1 MTGTQSATSG
11 SANAAAAS
19 RICLDK
25 VASCTLN
32 LGLGDTVE
40 LVPPQ
45 RPRIGDVVVVR
56 TLSDNPTYNKLELT
70 SGRLARLNPGDVMAG
85 VLGRRRALK
94 GFVGDVPRRLQI
106 HDRLHVL
113 SLGGVVGR
121 CTGRHHE
128 MGRPIEAEVLGMAAR
143 GGRVLN
149 IGETALPSDGDI
161 SASPPLII
169 VAGTCMNSGKTQA
182 ATEIIKQ
189 FSRRGRRVAGA
200 KLSGVAALRDT
211 LDMQD
216 HGAVKTLSFLDCGL
230 PSTVGQDDLSPLA
243 KTIICQLSKSQESN
257 AQDGGNGSGGGGLD
271 AIVLEL
277 GDGLLGFYEVES
289 IFEDQDLLDRCAALV
304 FCAGDFVGAWG
315 GLQLLRQKDI
325 RIDVFSGSAT
335 DSQMGVEYIER
346 EFGIAAANALRSG
359 ERLHRVVEEKL
370 EQWKAAH

>member
-1 MTGTQSATSG
+1 MTNTETLRNRSG
-11 SANAAAAS
+11 PAA
-19 RICLDK
+19 RWTRLRVDK
-25 VASCTLN
+25 VASSTIN
-32 LGLGDTVE
+32 LGIEEEVDLLPTQPPRVGDA
-40 LVPPQ
+40 
-45 RPRIGDVVVVR
+45 VVVR
-56 TLSDNPTYNKLELT
+56 TLTDNPTYNKLELT
-70 SGRLARLNPGDVMAG
+70 SGRLARLNPGDVMVG

-94 GFVGDVPRRLQI
+94 GFVGDVPRRLQS

-113 SLGGVVGR
+113 SLGGVIGR

-128 MGRPIEAEVLGMAAR
+128 MGRPIEAELLGMA
-143 GGRVLN
+143 GRHGQVLN
-149 IGETALPSDGDI
+149 ISETALPCNGDVSD
-161 SASPPLII
+161 SPPLII

-189 FSRRGRRVAGA
+189 LTRRGRRVAGA

-230 PSTVGQDDLSPLA
+230 PSTVGLDDLAPLA
-243 KTIICQLSKSQESN
+243 KTIISHLCQ
-257 AQDGGNGSGGGGLD
+257 AGPD
-271 AIVLEL
+271 AIVLEM

-289 IFEDQDLLDRCAALV
+289 LFDDQALLDRCAALV

-315 GLQLLRQKDI
+315 GLQLLRQKKI

-346 EFGIAAANALRSG
+346 EFGVAAANALRSG
-359 ERLHRVVEEKL
+359 ERLHRIVEERL
-370 EQWKAAH
+370 EQWKAGH